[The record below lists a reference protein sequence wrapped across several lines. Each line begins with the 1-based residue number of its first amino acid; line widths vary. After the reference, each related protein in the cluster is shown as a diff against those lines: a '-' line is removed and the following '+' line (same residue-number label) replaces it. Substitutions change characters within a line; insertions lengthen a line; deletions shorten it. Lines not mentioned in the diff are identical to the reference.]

1 MQTIAPPTGAKSSV
15 IEAAKKA
22 KAASAVLARTPTEG
36 KNRALLAV
44 AAGIRKHCEQIFS
57 ANRKDLDAMRL
68 LVEAGEMAESLWRRL
83 KIDEAKLAEIVAGI
97 EQVAALEDPIG
108 KVTYAVELDEGLRL
122 YRVNCPIGVV
132 GVVFESRPDALTQIS
147 ALCLKSGNGV
157 LLKGGKEAE
166 HSNRILFEIIQSA
179 ASGEGL
185 PADAMV
191 LLESREDV
199 TSMLGAEGFVD
210 LIIPRGSNSL
220 VRYVQQNTNIPVLG
234 HAEGLC
240 HIYIDRAA
248 DLEKAL
254 DITIDAKVQYPA
266 VCNAVETLLV
276 HRDVAREFLPDV
288 IGKLRGLQVDVRVDR
303 EAIAETGIA
312 DVTLATEDDWRTEYC
327 DLILSIRVV
336 DSIEEAI
343 SHINTYGSRHTD
355 AIVTED
361 AGAWD
366 RFFAEV
372 DSAGVY
378 WNASTRFADGFRYGF
393 GAEVGIS
400 TGKLHPRG
408 PVGLDGLVT
417 YKYKLVGEGQTVGL
431 YSGSKARR
439 LTHRSLERVQN
450 DGEPR

>member
-1 MQTIAPPTGAKSSV
+1 MQTIPLSADATASV

-22 KAASAVLARTPTEG
+22 KAASALLARTPTDI

-44 AAGIRKHCEQIFS
+44 AEAMRSHSAEIFA
-57 ANRKDLDAMRL
+57 ANRKDLDESRS
-68 LVEAGEMAESLWRRL
+68 LVESGEMADSIWRRL
-83 KIDEAKLAEIVAGI
+83 KLDETKLAEIVAGI
-97 EQVAALEDPIG
+97 EQVASLEDPIG

-132 GVVFESRPDALTQIS
+132 GVVFESRPDALTQIA

-166 HSNRILFEIIQSA
+166 HSNRVLFDLIQTA
-179 ASGEGL
+179 AAGAGL

-191 LLESREDV
+191 LLENREDV
-199 TSMLGAEGFVD
+199 ASMLGAEGLVD
-210 LIIPRGSNSL
+210 LIIPRGSNAL

-248 DLEKAL
+248 DLNKAL
-254 DITIDAKVQYPA
+254 DITVDAKVQYPA

-276 HRDVAREFLPDV
+276 HRDVARNFLPHL
-288 IGKLRGLQVDVRVDR
+288 IGKLQGLSVEVRMDKD
-303 EAIAETGIA
+303 EIGKTGVAGI
-312 DVTLATEDDWRTEYC
+312 TPATEDDWRTEYG

-343 SHINTYGSRHTD
+343 GHINTFGSRHTD

-361 AGAWD
+361 EGAWD

-372 DSAGVY
+372 DSAGVFL
-378 WNASTRFADGFRYGF
+378 NASTRFADGFRYGF

-400 TGKLHPRG
+400 TGKIHPRG
-408 PVGLDGLVT
+408 PVGLEGLVT
-417 YKYKLVGEGQTVGL
+417 YKYKLIGEGQTVGS
-431 YSGSKARR
+431 YSGPMARR
-439 LTHRSLERVQN
+439 LTHKQL
-450 DGEPR
+450 